1 MNGKMLLR
9 NLMLTNVVTA
19 TKECTVKDCI
29 ELLHKRHIGSV
40 VIVDEAQHCIG
51 IFTERD
57 AIRLVVQ
64 NVPLDA
70 EVEKVMTKNAFT
82 VNENATFEEAKA
94 VIRLHKIRHLPVI
107 DSDGKL
113 VGLLSVRHILDELCG
128 F

>member
-1 MNGKMLLR
+1 MLLR

-19 TKECTVKDCI
+19 TKDCTVKDCI
-29 ELLHKRHIGSV
+29 ELLHKRHVGSV
-40 VIVDEAQHCIG
+40 IIVDEAQFCIG

-57 AIRLVVQ
+57 AIRVVVQ

-70 EVEKVMTKNAFT
+70 EVEKVMTKNVFT
-82 VNENATFEEAKA
+82 INENATLEEAKV
-94 VIRLHKIRHLPVI
+94 VIHIHKIRHLPVTN
-107 DSDGKL
+107 SDGKL